1 MTIRTIYHASTGGHW
16 WIVRASP
23 ICVAADGSMANA
35 IALAVYLRT
44 VAFVA
49 SIKGWRTRR
58 QAAGERAEWLEN
70 AQAGGRKGGSE
81 MIWRYREEGRR
92 GDREGT
98 KGRRNEL

>member
-58 QAAGERAEWLEN
+58 QAAGERTEGLEN
-70 AQAGGRKGGSE
+70 AARKSTRGLTICVAISWSLLLGVL
-81 MIWRYREEGRR
+81 MI
-92 GDREGT
+92 
-98 KGRRNEL
+98 